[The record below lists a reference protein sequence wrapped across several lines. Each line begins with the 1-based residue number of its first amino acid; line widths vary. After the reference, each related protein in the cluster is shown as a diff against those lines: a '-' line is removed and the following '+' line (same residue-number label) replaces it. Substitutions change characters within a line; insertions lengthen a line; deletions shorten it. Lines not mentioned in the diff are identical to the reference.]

1 MMLGKRGSLGGSPL
15 RHSKRVSV
23 LRALGLSA
31 LGLVI
36 IKLAVLQAF
45 WGKNLV
51 ERAER
56 QLYTTVTLRAPRGNI
71 TDSEGNLLAV
81 ELSQVYLLACNPAQ
95 LKRDVLNHKD
105 QGRFPRLL
113 TLLAP
118 VVGCSEAELEKRL
131 RAEMDRKRPRRFMTL
146 AKDIT
151 EVHAR
156 AVRDARMPGVWLEQT
171 GNRIYPQGKVAG
183 NLLGCLNAENWAIG
197 GIEAAYDSL
206 LRGTDGK
213 EYHLRDAKGW
223 GHAFSERP
231 RQETHSGMS
240 LELGIDLRLQTIAEE
255 ELEAAVLQHNAK
267 TGQVVLLD
275 PRTGQVKALASWPQL
290 DPNDLSL
297 FTHEAARLRCVTDQ
311 YEPGS
316 TYKLVTFAAALEN
329 GTITDLDEIIPCHNG
344 AYRVKSAVIH
354 DSNRRGYPALK
365 AREVYS
371 LSSNI
376 GTVVIAQRMPPRDL
390 YVMSRNFG
398 FGQSLSVDL
407 PGEVGGQLP
416 RLQRWGPVEFANI
429 AMGQGVAVTAL
440 QMVSAYACVANDG
453 VLVRPH
459 VLKRAVGSERVVERE
474 PLVIRRVMS
483 SQTASTLRQIMREV
497 VETGTGKQ
505 AAVPG
510 VVVCGK
516 TGTAQKLNPAGG
528 YSHEEYFSSFIGFA
542 ELSDGPLAGII
553 LVDTPKGAIYGG
565 VVAAPAFRKIV
576 ERVLLLDDKGD
587 RPLIPLQW
595 AGQPKPSQRLE
606 EPTAPRAGELPLLT
620 GRSLRAALEELS
632 PFNRDVRVEG
642 AGAYVTRQWPS
653 PTDSAGTPKPVHN
666 ECVLY
671 CE

>member
-1 MMLGKRGSLGGSPL
+1 MMMGKRDSLGGSPM

-23 LRALGLSA
+23 LRALGLCA

-36 IKLAVLQAF
+36 VKLAVLQVF
-45 WGKNLV
+45 WGDSLV
-51 ERAER
+51 ERAEK
-56 QLYTTVTLRAPRGNI
+56 QLYTSVKLRAPRGNI
-71 TDSEGNLLAV
+71 TDGEGNLLAV
-81 ELSQVYLLACNPAQ
+81 EISQIYLLACNPAQ
-95 LKRDVLNHKD
+95 LKRDVLEHKD
-105 QGRFPRLL
+105 RNRLPRLL
-113 TLLAP
+113 DLLAP
-118 VVGCSEAELEKRL
+118 IVGCSKSELESQL
-131 RAEMDRKRPRRFMTL
+131 RDETGRTRPRRFLTL

-151 EVHAR
+151 EVQAR
-156 AVRDARMPGVWLEQT
+156 AVRDARLPGVWLEQT

-183 NLLGCLNAENWAIG
+183 NLLGCLNAESWPIG
-197 GIEAAYDSL
+197 GIEAAYDSI
-206 LRGTDGK
+206 LRGADGK

-231 RQETHSGMS
+231 RQETKPGVN
-240 LELGIDLRLQTIAEE
+240 LELGLDLRLQTIAEE
-255 ELEAAVLQHNAK
+255 ELEAAVLLHNAQA
-267 TGQVVLLD
+267 GQVVLLD

-297 FTHEAARLRCVTDQ
+297 FTPEAARLRCVTDQ

-344 AYRVKSAVIH
+344 AYRVKSATIH
-354 DSNRRGYPALK
+354 DSNKRGYPSLK

-398 FGQSLSVDL
+398 FGQSLGVDL

-416 RLQRWGPVEFANI
+416 RLHNWGPVEYANI

-459 VLKRAVGSERVVERE
+459 VLRRAVGSDRMYERE

-483 SQTASTLRQIMREV
+483 SQTAAIMRQLMREV
-497 VETGTGKQ
+497 VDTGTGKQ

-516 TGTAQKLNPAGG
+516 TGTAQKINPGGG
-528 YSHEEYFSSFIGFA
+528 YSHDDYFSSFIGFA
-542 ELSDGPLAGII
+542 ELADGPLAGII
-553 LVDTPKGAIYGG
+553 LVDKPQGAVYGG
-565 VVAAPAFRKIV
+565 VVAAPAFRKII
-576 ERVLLLDDKGD
+576 ERVQLLDKKGE

-595 AGQPKPSQRLE
+595 VAQPAPAQRLE
-606 EPTAPRAGELPLLT
+606 EPTTPLTDGPPLLT

-632 PFNRDVRVEG
+632 PYGHALRVEG
-642 AGAYVTRQWPS
+642 PGLVVTSQS
-653 PTDSAGTPKPVHN
+653 PTPGDSLGPRN
-666 ECVLY
+666 EWTLFCQ
-671 CE
+671 